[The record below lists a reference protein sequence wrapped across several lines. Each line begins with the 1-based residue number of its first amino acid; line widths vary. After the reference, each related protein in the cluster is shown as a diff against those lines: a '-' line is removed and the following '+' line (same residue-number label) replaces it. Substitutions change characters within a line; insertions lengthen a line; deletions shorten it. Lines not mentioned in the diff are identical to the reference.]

1 MIPPPVGGVNYRDA
15 WVNMQPQDAIVLDNM
30 IPTQSGVEQRPGW
43 QYFSA
48 TTNAAIRSVFAYN
61 AGSSSNSKLFA
72 GSAGKI
78 YDVTSG
84 TPSLVVAA
92 GSTNDMWSTAHFS
105 TTAGI
110 FLLAVS
116 PGAGYY
122 TYDPTGG
129 WILRTPAGLPANPTS
144 VAVFK
149 NRVWFTIQNSASLWY
164 LDTVNAI
171 TGTAVEFPI
180 GAQLKHGGAAIG
192 LTNWTIDG
200 GIGVDDYF
208 VAFGAEG
215 DVVIWQGTDPTS
227 VNTFSVHGSWYVGPV
242 PTSGRFFTNVGG
254 DVIVLSVM
262 GLVPLSKLI
271 SGSWNDPQDGPTSKI
286 QNQIQPL
293 VQEQRTTVSWDVFMV
308 PKQNLLIIR
317 PPQASTGEYVQFAL
331 NVNTNAWCTFSNIPM
346 TCATTLGD
354 ITYCGTSD
362 GRVFKVFVGNLD
374 AVESNG
380 TGGTNVEG
388 DIQTAFAA
396 LGSSAQLK
404 KFNLAHPIFVAPQ
417 SPSVKLQMNTQ
428 FTFQGVPGSPSFT
441 SSSGST
447 WSSGVW
453 NVARWVGGTNTYQ
466 AWVGVTGLGYY
477 GSIRMKVRGVAGTLF
492 TGSQL
497 MYELGGVL

>member
-1 MIPPPVGGVNYRDA
+1 
-15 WVNMQPQDAIVLDNM
+15 
-30 IPTQSGVEQRPGW
+30 
-43 QYFSA
+43 
-48 TTNAAIRSVFAYN
+48 
-61 AGSSSNSKLFA
+61 
-72 GSAGKI
+72 
-78 YDVTSG
+78 
-84 TPSLVVAA
+84 
-92 GSTNDMWSTAHFS
+92 
-105 TTAGI
+105 
-110 FLLAVS
+110 
-116 PGAGYY
+116 
-122 TYDPTGG
+122 
-129 WILRTPAGLPANPTS
+129 
-144 VAVFK
+144 
-149 NRVWFTIQNSASLWY
+149 
-164 LDTVNAI
+164 
-171 TGTAVEFPI
+171 
-180 GAQLKHGGAAIG
+180 
-192 LTNWTIDG
+192 
-200 GIGVDDYF
+200 

-215 DVVIWQGTDPTS
+215 DDVIWPGTAPTRTAS
-227 VNTFSVHGSWYVGPV
+227 FSVHGTWDVGPV
-242 PTSGRFFTNVGG
+242 PTSGRFCTNVGG

-477 GSIRMKVRGVAGTLF
+477 GSIRMKVRGVAGPLF

-497 MYELGGVL
+497 MYGLGGVL

>member
-15 WVNMQPQDAIVLDNM
+15 WVNMQREDGIVLDDM
-30 IPTQSGVEQRPGW
+30 IPAQSGVEQRPGW
-43 QYFSA
+43 PYFSA
-48 TTNAAIRSVFAYN
+48 TTNAAIRSVFAYT
-61 AGSSSNSKLFA
+61 AGSSANSKLFA

-227 VNTFSVHGSWYVGPV
+227 TANFSVHGTWYVGPV
-242 PTSGRFFTNVGG
+242 PPSGRFFTNVGG
-254 DVIVLSVM
+254 DVIVLSLM

-286 QNQIQPL
+286 QNQIKPL
-293 VQEQRTTVSWDVFMV
+293 VQEQRTTVSWDVLMV
-308 PKQNLLIIR
+308 SKQNLLIIR
-317 PPQASTGEYVQFAL
+317 PPQAITGEYVQFAL
-331 NVNTNAWCTFSNIPM
+331 NVKRSEEHM
-346 TCATTLGD
+346 
-354 ITYCGTSD
+354 
-362 GRVFKVFVGNLD
+362 
-374 AVESNG
+374 
-380 TGGTNVEG
+380 
-388 DIQTAFAA
+388 
-396 LGSSAQLK
+396 
-404 KFNLAHPIFVAPQ
+404 
-417 SPSVKLQMNTQ
+417 
-428 FTFQGVPGSPSFT
+428 
-441 SSSGST
+441 
-447 WSSGVW
+447 
-453 NVARWVGGTNTYQ
+453 
-466 AWVGVTGLGYY
+466 
-477 GSIRMKVRGVAGTLF
+477 
-492 TGSQL
+492 
-497 MYELGGVL
+497 